1 MEKKAKSKMFGAL
14 LCSSLFIV
22 GYSITAKKP
31 KKYGNKQLNA
41 EQPIAVQGAMDVEI
55 SALLNEMNDYKEE
68 KHGSYTFY
76 VGKIGDIP
84 VVVSRTE
91 IGMVHAA
98 ASTTLLI
105 EKYQPRIIINQGTAG
120 GHDPNLRVFDTV
132 IGTEVINIGNLR
144 TEYLEEAQGMKPDAW
159 IFMPTRMM
167 ENGKEK
173 QYDSFQSDPEL
184 IKIALSVA
192 DKYKYGTVVEGKV
205 GSADFWN
212 REIDR
217 IHWFHENAGTSVEEM
232 EAAAAAQVA
241 KGYNIPYLSVRTVSN
256 SEVSVDDIED
266 LDTAGQYGAEFA
278 VEIVKAIGFKKQ
290 A

>member
-1 MEKKAKSKMFGAL
+1 MKKIAKSKMFGAL
-14 LCSSLFIV
+14 LCSSLCIV
-22 GYSITAKKP
+22 GYSFTAKKL
-31 KKYGNKQLNA
+31 KKCGIKQMNT

-55 SALLNEMNDYKEE
+55 SALLNEMNVYKEE
-68 KHGSYTFY
+68 KHGNYTFY

-84 VVVSRTE
+84 VVVSKTG

-105 EKYQPRIIINQGTAG
+105 EKYHPRTIINQGTAG

-144 TEYLEEAQGMKPDAW
+144 TEYLEEDQGMKPDTW

-167 ENGKEK
+167 ENGEER
-173 QYDSFQSDPEL
+173 QYESFQSNPEL
-184 IKIALSVA
+184 VKIALSVA
-192 DKYKYGTVVEGKV
+192 DKYKYGTVVKGKV

-217 IHWFHENAGTSVEEM
+217 IQWFHENAGTSVEEM
-232 EAAAAAQVA
+232 EAAAVAQVA

-256 SEVSVDDIED
+256 SEVSGDDIED
-266 LDTAGQYGAEFA
+266 LDTAGQYGAEFT
-278 VEIVKAIGFKKQ
+278 VEIVKAMGI
-290 A
+290 